1 MEKLKQTVLDAWLH
15 IDYYYI
21 ANKLGFNNYEC
32 KISDALI
39 VDTIRCL
46 DYVTVMEKD
55 NVNYAITI
63 IALMWTHINK
73 EKYDIRSVVV
83 KFLSRIGYPTSAIMV
98 DDEYDKNTNKFSFIC
113 SPLDKLTITL
123 NQLPNEVT
131 VKNKQFLLT
140 SYQKRIWD
148 SLDGNKIIG
157 ISAPTS
163 AGKSFVILLK
173 LISKIVENPCDIIY
187 IIPTLSLVTQV
198 TEDFNKMLKLL
209 NMENYSISNSYVE
222 YGNKDQSHIFIMT
235 QEKANSALSSDR
247 NAFNNRLI
255 LVADEIQNIE
265 RILNHEDERAKIL
278 FDTLTDFR
286 YKENVEQIII
296 SGPRIQQINKV
307 GENIFGIETDD
318 VITEISPVLNLTYS
332 IKQFEGQYF
341 FKQYCMLTENA
352 ICEAIMDSKA
362 IVGYGKNKY
371 DDDYFK
377 FLNRIINCFRESQNI
392 VFAPTPDVARNI
404 ANHID
409 CCKSNHQTQDLISYY
424 KNTVRE
430 NYSLCDSLSHGAAYH
445 HGRLPMHVR
454 CTLEK
459 AISERLIGTVACTT
473 TLMQGVNM
481 PAQNII
487 IRNPHLYLARRSST
501 AELSNYEMANL
512 RGRAGRLLKD
522 FIGRTFVMDE
532 SSFEETD
539 GYDQLNLFDDVE
551 KELPSNYGQKFE
563 ENKEQILDVLD
574 SDSAINTSMDQ
585 YGFLISHIRQSVLKF
600 GDKAKSRLQ
609 NVGIK
614 LTKEQLAAIILRMD
628 KLSVPKE
635 ICSKNRYW
643 DPVVLDD
650 IFINYKEQVPSHPN
664 ERGARAKLDRML
676 KYLRDNPSTSYM
688 YNKHIKWAL
697 RKGSGRSFLLNLCM
711 KWSKEVCLTEILNN
725 NMYDNPDEID
735 STIEILQ
742 NTVAFHVPILLK
754 PIFDIKKP
762 DSCFLT
768 CMQSGA
774 FNIVTRKLI
783 ALGIPRETAIYL
795 NDNLFSRIN
804 LTQYDDNQLENYI
817 RNQLKTNI
825 DLLPYWIKVQ
835 FEYLI

>member
-1 MEKLKQTVLDAWLH
+1 MEELKQKVLDSWLH
-15 IDYYYI
+15 IDYYFI
-21 ANKLGFNNYEC
+21 ANRLGFINQEY
-32 KISDALI
+32 IIPDALI

-46 DYVTVMEKD
+46 DYVSVMEKS
-55 NVNYAITI
+55 NANYIITV
-63 IALMWTHINK
+63 IALMWTHIDK
-73 EKYDIRSVVV
+73 EKYDIRSAII

-98 DDEYDKNTNKFSFIC
+98 DDGYDKTTNTFSSIY

-123 NQLPNEVT
+123 NQIPNEVT
-131 VKNKQFLLT
+131 VKNRQFLLT
-140 SYQKRIWD
+140 SFQKRIWD
-148 SLDGNKIIG
+148 SLDKNKVIG

-173 LISKIVENPCDIIY
+173 LISKIAEKPCDIIY
-187 IIPTLSLVTQV
+187 IIPTLSLLTQV
-198 TEDFNKMLKLL
+198 TEDFNKTLKQLEI
-209 NMENYSISNSYVE
+209 ENYSITNSYIE
-222 YGNKDQSHIFIMT
+222 YSNQDQSHIFVLT

-296 SGPRIQQINKV
+296 SGPRIQQIEKV

-332 IKQFEGQYF
+332 IKQHEGQYY
-341 FKQYCMLTENA
+341 FKQYCMLTDSA
-352 ICEAIMDSKA
+352 ICEKITNSST

-371 DDDYFK
+371 DNDYFNY
-377 FLNRIINCFRESQNI
+377 LNRIINCFGESQNI

-404 ANHID
+404 ACHID
-409 CCKSNHQTQDLISYY
+409 CCKSNQQLQDLISYY

-430 NYSLCDSLSHGAAYH
+430 NYSLCYSLSHGVAYH

-487 IRNPHLYLARRSST
+487 IRNPHLYLSRRSST

-539 GYDQLNLFDDVE
+539 GYDQLNLFEDVE
-551 KELPSNYGQKFE
+551 KELPSNYGKKFE
-563 ENKEQILDVLD
+563 ENKEQILSVLD
-574 SDSAINTSMDQ
+574 SDSTINDSMKQ
-585 YGFLISHIRQSVLKF
+585 YGFLISHIRQSVIKF
-600 GDKAKSRLQ
+600 GDDAKSRLQ
-609 NVGIK
+609 NVGIT

-650 IFINYKEQVPSHPN
+650 IFINYTEGAPSHPN

-688 YNKHIKWAL
+688 YNKHINWAL
-697 RKGSGRSFLLNLCM
+697 RKGSGRSFLINLCM

-725 NMYDNPDEID
+725 EKYDKPEEID
-735 STIEILQ
+735 NTIEILQ

-754 PIFDIKKP
+754 PIFDIKNP
-762 DSCFLT
+762 NSYFLT
-768 CMQSGA
+768 CLQTGA
-774 FNIVTRKLI
+774 FNAVTRKLI
-783 ALGIPRETAIYL
+783 ALGISRETAISL
-795 NDNLFSRIN
+795 NYNLFSVLN
-804 LTQYDDNQLENYI
+804 PDQYDEIQLENYI
-817 RNQLKTNI
+817 RNHIKQNI
-825 DLLPYWIKVQ
+825 NSLPYWVRTQ